1 VLFDTELSEA
11 FSCEEVEKFIE
22 IGSLSMIENCFS
34 FSSVHAVF
42 VITTNQ
48 IALCQE
54 KNIYDFSKENLNELK
69 EKIIAKQK
77 EYNVPGIAI
86 AIVKEGQV
94 VYTETFGYA
103 DSEKKVPVT
112 ENTIFPIGSSSKPMT
127 ATMIA
132 MLVSEGKMKWD
143 DPVEKHLP
151 YFKLKLKPSNINI
164 KTTIGDLLSHR
175 TGIITG
181 PLILKAV
188 NFLQDPNW
196 DPKDDALKFS
206 REELIKEMMKIEAG
220 DTFRL
225 KHNYNNIGITAAAES
240 SAKAMNMTWDKL
252 MKEKMFKP
260 LSMLNTTTSISQIKD
275 MDNFAKGYL
284 QGKEG
289 NTTALLTNM
298 DVISPAGGINS
309 TINDMAKWLQFILDK
324 NRKIQISDK
333 ELDMMWTKQVNDAS
347 FGGKMPGYSYG
358 MGWFIKEWNNYKIA
372 EHMGNALGYSANLSV
387 IPELGI
393 GYVVL
398 SNLMPSAL
406 QHEIDIENMIWET
419 LIQTK

>member
-1 VLFDTELSEA
+1 MMKKIKLILMTLAIF
-11 FSCEEVEKFIE
+11 
-22 IGSLSMIENCFS
+22 
-34 FSSVHAVF
+34 
-42 VITTNQ
+42 ITTNQ
-48 IALCQE
+48 VILSQE
-54 KNIYDFSKENLNELK
+54 NSICDFSEENLNKLK
-69 EKIIAKQK
+69 EKIIAKQN

-103 DSEKKVPVT
+103 DSEKKIPVN
-112 ENTIFPIGSSSKPMT
+112 ENTIFPVGSSSKPMT

-132 MLVSEGKMKWD
+132 LLVSEGKMKWD
-143 DPVEKHLP
+143 DPVEKYLP
-151 YFKLKLKPSNINI
+151 YFKLKLKPGNLNT

-175 TGIITG
+175 IGINTG

-188 NFLQDPNW
+188 NFRQDPTW

-206 REELIKEMMKIEAG
+206 REALIKEMIKFEAV
-220 DTFRL
+220 DTFRM

-260 LSMLNTTTSISQIKD
+260 LSMFNTTTSISQIKD
-275 MDNFAKGYL
+275 MDLFAQGYL
-284 QGKEG
+284 LGKEG
-289 NTTALLTNM
+289 NTKAFLTNM
-298 DVISPAGGINS
+298 DVVSPAGGINS
-309 TINDMAKWLQFILDK
+309 TISDMAKWLQFLLDK
-324 NRKIQISDK
+324 KSEIQIAEK
-333 ELDMMWTKQVNDAS
+333 ELNMMWTKQVEDAS
-347 FGGKMPGYSYG
+347 FGGQLPGYSYG
-358 MGWFIKEWNNYKIA
+358 MGWFLKEWNNYKIA

-387 IPELGI
+387 IPELGV

-398 SNLMPSAL
+398 SNLMPNTL
-406 QHEIDIENMIWET
+406 QHEIDLDNMIWEI